1 MKGSR
6 MATAKLSENA
16 KGRPP
21 SGRGDYYRKYINH
34 EKLQKLKIHAAQTG
48 RDPKSLLDDLIK
60 KFLDQL

>member
-1 MKGSR
+1 
-6 MATAKLSENA
+6 MASAKLSENT

-34 EKLQKLKIHAAQTG
+34 DKLQRLKTHAAKAG